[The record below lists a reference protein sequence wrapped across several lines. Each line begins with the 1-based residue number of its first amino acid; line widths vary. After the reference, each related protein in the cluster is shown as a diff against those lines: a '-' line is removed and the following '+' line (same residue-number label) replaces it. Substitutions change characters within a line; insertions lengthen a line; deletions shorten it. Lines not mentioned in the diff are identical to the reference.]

1 MKTLYVVFFSVFAV
15 FVLWLLMKQREKF
28 TEVKMNFNPGSNG
41 LEQDIQGYA
50 WALGDRRSDSD
61 IYFGFDD
68 SLRTLF
74 STYLLPKDLQTDLPT
89 ALRQ

>member
-1 MKTLYVVFFSVFAV
+1 MKTLHVIFIVIFAL
-15 FVLWLLMKQREKF
+15 FVLWMVKKQRENF
-28 TEVKMNFNPGSNG
+28 TELKLNFAPSSNG
-41 LEQDIQGYA
+41 LEEDIQGYR

-74 STYLLPKDLQTDLPT
+74 STYLLPKDLQTDLPMHM
-89 ALRQ
+89 RQ